1 MTGSLSTS
9 PTDTPPSQSPSSQS
23 PSSQA
28 PSPQAT
34 RTTSDI
40 ADHVESLLSPEAT
53 ETIDAAGPD
62 AAGPDAAATEAPA
75 PVAYEPFVLPEGV
88 EVDASALDEAQ
99 RLFAEA
105 RLSQPQ
111 AQKLVDLYAG
121 KLGELVRRQIETQ
134 ISAAED
140 RQKAWVAE
148 VKSDPELG
156 GARFAQARAAAQRAL
171 ARFGTPEL
179 RRTLDELWVGNNP
192 QLFRFFVRVGQA
204 VSEEH
209 SGGKPSATPGRSAAE
224 TLYPDI
230 GNDK

>member
-1 MTGSLSTS
+1 MTESLIA
-9 PTDTPPSQSPSSQS
+9 PLQAPQGAPDDVVPPPSTRE
-23 PSSQA
+23 A
-28 PSPQAT
+28 PEEQVA
-34 RTTSDI
+34 SDGAALI
-40 ADHVESLLSPEAT
+40 YRGPEAAAE
-53 ETIDAAGPD
+53 ETAES
-62 AAGPDAAATEAPA
+62 EAPPA
-75 PVAYEPFVLPEGV
+75 EAEVPAAYEPFVLPEGV
-88 EVDASALDEAQ
+88 EVDAAALDEAQ
-99 RLFAEA
+99 QLFAEA

-121 KLGELVRRQIETQ
+121 KMNELVQRQ
-134 ISAAED
+134 ISAAEN
-140 RQKAWVAE
+140 RQKAWISE

-204 VSEEH
+204 VSEDRYAGAT
-209 SGGKPSATPGRSAAE
+209 SGASRLSAAE
-224 TLYPDI
+224 TLYPNT